1 MKKLMKKKNNLLL
14 ISDFNSQ
21 SFAEIL
27 NEKIYQHSFKVK
39 NASYNQVYLNLKKYK
54 NNLNYS
60 YSIIW
65 THPERININFSK
77 AFNLNEINEKS
88 CLDEVDHFS
97 NEVINFAKGK
107 IVFLSLWGLDKN
119 EKGYGINDWKSNLGL
134 RNLLAKMNIRL
145 CDRLKKFNNIYVLDF
160 EKLKLNFNDVSFP
173 KMWYATK
180 IPYTD
185 EYFIKVTE
193 EIENSILSI
202 QGKNKKIILL
212 DLDNTIWGGVVG
224 ETGWKGIRL
233 GGHDHIGEAYVDFQ
247 KKIKSLTNAGIQI
260 GIVSKNDEKVAL
272 EVFKKHPEM
281 ILSINDIAGWR
292 INWKDKSHNVEE
304 LLNELNLGKSS
315 AVFIDDNPVERE
327 AIKIAH
333 KDILVPELPSDPCLY
348 RNFLNNLDCFNFASI
363 SNEDRKRKKMYIDER
378 VRRSIKNNSN
388 NENDWLKKIDTK
400 IKCKSLNEINFS
412 RTLQLINK
420 TNQLNLTTRR
430 FTAVELK
437 KWLEKKNNFMMTIEA
452 SDAFGEMG
460 IVGIL
465 GLSTSGNIGI
475 ITDYVMSCRIMGR
488 KVEDTLIF
496 LAAKKFKS
504 LKLNTMRAV
513 LKPTKRNRP
522 TIDVFKNSIMV
533 EKTKNNFILKNL
545 DINPPTKFIK
555 ITF

>member
-1 MKKLMKKKNNLLL
+1 MKKKNKIIL

-21 SFAEIL
+21 SFAEML
-27 NEKIYQHSFKVK
+27 SEKMKQHKFRVK
-39 NASYNQVYLNLKKYK
+39 NASFNQIYSNLKKYK
-54 NNLNYS
+54 NDYNYS
-60 YSIIW
+60 YGIIW

-77 AFNLNEINEKS
+77 AINLKEINEQS

-97 NEVINFAKGK
+97 SEVINFSKNK
-107 IVFLSLWGLDKN
+107 IVFVSLWGLDKN
-119 EKGYGINDWKSNLGL
+119 EKGYGINDWKSNLGI

-145 CDRLKKFNNIYVLDF
+145 CDNLKKLNNIYVIDF
-160 EKLKLNFNDVSFP
+160 EKLKSYFNEVNFP
-173 KMWYATK
+173 KLWYATK
-180 IPYTD
+180 VPYKD
-185 EYFIKVTE
+185 EYFKKVID
-193 EIENSILSI
+193 EIENSILSV
-202 QGKNKKIILL
+202 QGKNKKIIIL

-233 GGHDHIGEAYVDFQ
+233 GGHDHIGEAFVDFQ
-247 KKIKSLTNAGIQI
+247 KKIKSLTNMGIQI
-260 GIVSKNDEKVAL
+260 GIISKNDERVAL

-292 INWKDKSHNVEE
+292 INWKDKSRNIEE

-333 KDILVPELPSDPCLY
+333 KEIFVPDLPTDPCLY
-348 RNFLNNLDCFNFASI
+348 KNFLNNLNCFNFASI

-378 VRRSIKNNSN
+378 VRRDIKKVTN
-388 NENDWLKKIDTK
+388 NENDWLKRINTK
-400 IKCKSLNEINFS
+400 IKCKNLNETSFS
-412 RTLQLINK
+412 RALQLMNK

-430 FTAVELK
+430 FTAVDLK
-437 KWLEKKNNFMMTIEA
+437 KWSEKKNNFIMTIEA
-452 SDAFGEMG
+452 SDSFGEMG
-460 IVGIL
+460 IIGVL
-465 GLSTSGNIGI
+465 GLSIAGKIGI

-504 LKLNTMRAV
+504 LKLDMMKAV

-522 TIDVFKNSIMV
+522 TIEVFQNSIMV
-533 EKTKNNFILKNL
+533 EETKNNFILKNL
-545 DINPPTKFIK
+545 DIKPPTKFIK
-555 ITF
+555 IN